1 MKNEKTP
8 SGRLHMINSCTLLR
22 SLSKS
27 GFFII
32 ILIVS
37 SCGNSELKTT
47 GNLHTPNIELPVKEK
62 WHWNSDAKQSESA
75 GYAQVV
81 KVGPTLYIS
90 GVPSTDL
97 DSAGVARLYIT
108 LGRSLEAYGASF
120 ENVVKETLYTTDID
134 SIKALNSVRK
144 AFYNGDYPAASW
156 VQVDR
161 LYEPSAKIEVDLVAV
176 VIDGLR

>member
-1 MKNEKTP
+1 MSCDSQYQHDSQQDIKTD
-8 SGRLHMINSCTLLR
+8 
-22 SLSKS
+22 
-27 GFFII
+27 
-32 ILIVS
+32 
-37 SCGNSELKTT
+37 LKK
-47 GNLHTPNIELPVKEK
+47 LVVKEK
-62 WHWNSDAKQSESA
+62 WHWNSETNQSESA

-81 KVGPTLYIS
+81 KVGTTLYIS
-90 GVPSTDL
+90 GIPSSDL
-97 DSAGVARLYIT
+97 DSAGVARLYTT

-176 VIDGLR
+176 VMDSLR